1 LNTKETRGWRPLVF
15 LAVLLSHL
23 LVVLVVIRT
32 SRQGLS
38 PSESADEPLV
48 VMVLHDKVP
57 LVAGGM
63 KPRAPTLHARTATPE
78 PVPGNSITTPP
89 VPPPP
94 KIDWEQEVQLAAQK
108 SIADADKEKSYRDL
122 SALSAAQLDWAK
134 RNHLEPAPPGI
145 QWNHPRV
152 EVQSGLPVIWINDR
166 CVMIP
171 VMMLAVFCSIG
182 HIEPRGDLFKHMR
195 DPHDP

>member
-23 LVVLVVIRT
+23 LVVLLVIRT

-38 PSESADEPLV
+38 SSGSADEPLV
-48 VMVLHDKVP
+48 VMVLRDKVP
-57 LVAGGM
+57 PVTGEM
-63 KPRAPTLHARTATPE
+63 KPRAPRLHARTATPA
-78 PVPGNSITTPP
+78 PVPGNSITIPF

-94 KIDWEQEVQLAAQK
+94 KIDWEQEAQLVAQK

-122 SALSAAQLDWAK
+122 SALSAAQLNWAK

-145 QWNHPRV
+145 PWNHPRV
-152 EVQSGLPVIWINDR
+152 EVQNGFPVI
-166 CVMIP
+166 
-171 VMMLAVFCSIG
+171 MLAVFCLIG